1 MRETDFNDELSF
13 TLKLLIE
20 EFLLA
25 KDRNI
30 GELEGLVHK
39 VVKDTPEM
47 KKIKSINIDHEAKE
61 VKSKMQQHKR
71 KREKKRG
78 EGIIMPTLKITVAP
92 DTQKSVT
99 PTVKSPHGLGSSQSE
114 WGGVSKKRPPE

>member
-20 EFLLA
+20 EFLQA

-47 KKIKSINIDHEAKE
+47 KKIKSINIDH
-61 VKSKMQQHKR
+61 
-71 KREKKRG
+71 
-78 EGIIMPTLKITVAP
+78 
-92 DTQKSVT
+92 
-99 PTVKSPHGLGSSQSE
+99 
-114 WGGVSKKRPPE
+114 